1 MASLV
6 PSGIEKIDRSQWL
19 VYLDTTPTG
28 DTNNWAILGVG
39 ITEFAIAYNPQ
50 IDTEKWI
57 IENTARN
64 DHTSNQKQG
73 SVSQKIYKGD
83 PCFEF
88 VYKGCDQLNYTT
100 HILEIDRWN
109 GTTAGK
115 YPAKM
120 TDGLIAVTQK
130 GGENAVLE
138 YDLYFNGEPTEGEV
152 TFTGNVPTF
161 VPKSS

>member
-1 MASLV
+1 MALV
-6 PSGIEKIDRSQWL
+6 PSGIEKVDRSQWL
-19 VYLDTTPTG
+19 VYLDTTPAEATQ
-28 DTNNWAILGVG
+28 NWAILGVG
-39 ITEFAIAYNPQ
+39 ITEFAVAYNPQ
-50 IDTEKWI
+50 VDTEKWI

-88 VYKGCDQLNYTT
+88 AHKGCDKLNYVT

-109 GTTAGK
+109 GTGDGK

-120 TDGLIAVTQK
+120 SDGMITVTQK
-130 GGENAVLE
+130 GGDNATLE
-138 YDLYFNGEPTEGEV
+138 YDLYFNGEPTEGTV
-152 TFTGNVPTF
+152 TFTEDVPTF
-161 VPKSS
+161 APSAD

>member
-1 MASLV
+1 MALV
-6 PSGIEKIDRSQWL
+6 PSGITKVDRSQWL
-19 VYLDTTPTG
+19 TYLDTTPSEGTP
-28 DTNNWAILGVG
+28 NWAVLGVG

-50 IDTEKWI
+50 VDTEKWI
-57 IENTARN
+57 IEDNARN

-88 VYKGCDQLNYTT
+88 VHKGCDQLNYTT

-109 GTTAGK
+109 GTTDGK

-152 TFTGNVPTF
+152 TFIGNVPTF
-161 VPKSS
+161 APKSS